1 MTIED
6 LDSLFVSENG
16 FSKFLPM
23 ITENSCLRITS
34 IFTGSSYHSISLYC
48 DVNTK
53 NTNGSLLNKFQ
64 NVSTA
69 GFVNQKLTML
79 SFMVT
84 DENIERIISL
94 YNIVKPKSIIVGD
107 VVVVEIFLVFNQH
120 ILKQFQVKFPN
131 NFVKKYYSVQSS
143 LDTYQSII
151 LDVFE
156 SNCQKI
162 ISGTNLKK
170 TLVNFEISFCDWKM
184 ELPVTVSVYVNELPI
199 SPTIKFFNG
208 DFHFFVNRESKGNLT
223 NFVDIT
229 TLQTMKSLGLKT
241 TPKFRKQS
249 VQRRMTKYYMDEK

>member
-6 LDSLFVSENG
+6 LDSFFVSENG

-34 IFTGSSYHSISLYC
+34 IFTGSSYHSVSLYC
-48 DVNTK
+48 DVNVK
-53 NTNGSLLNKFQ
+53 NTDGAFLNKFQ

-84 DENIERIISL
+84 EENIEKIISL

-143 LDTYQSII
+143 LDTYQSFIS
-151 LDVFE
+151 DVFE
-156 SNCQKI
+156 ANCKRVL
-162 ISGTNLKK
+162 SGTNLKK
-170 TLVNFEISFCDWKM
+170 TLVKLEISFCDWQM
-184 ELPVTVSVYVNELPI
+184 ELPVTVSVYANQQPI
-199 SPTIKFFNG
+199 HPTIKFFNG
-208 DFHFFVNRESKGNLT
+208 DFHFFVNGESKGNLT
-223 NFVDIT
+223 SFVDDA
-229 TLQTMKSLGLKT
+229 TLQTMKYMKLDCK
-241 TPKFRKQS
+241 PKFRKQS
-249 VQRRMTKYYMDEK
+249 VAKRMKKYYGE